1 MKWKVL
7 LIVALLAGSA
17 LAVGAS
23 LGVFGAS
30 ATGSTTDY
38 LTAQAAVADVVAQV
52 AATGTVEPSAS
63 WGLAFGADPHPATTS
78 SAAANASQSI
88 TWPVTKVAVAVGDR
102 VTKGQVLATAA
113 TSDLESQIGDAL
125 RAWRTSH
132 IQLTQAQDQLDSA
145 TTTAAT
151 QQAKIGLY
159 NAQTAE
165 AHAHQALLDL
175 KANLAKATLTSPAA
189 GVVTAVSIAT
199 GSDAPSGDA
208 IQIAASPLQVSTSVV
223 ESDIASITLGQTAS
237 VTIAALGSAPLEGT
251 VASIA
256 PSGSATGNN
265 GVVSFAV
272 AVTLTDAPAG
282 LRPGMSADVTI
293 TTATAPGVLAIPS
306 RALNGAAGAYR
317 VRVIG
322 ADGTISVKDVV
333 VGLITDSLAEI
344 KSGLQAGERVVTG
357 TSSAQNQAT
366 TTGGGGGVFPGGG
379 VIRGGGIGR

>member
-30 ATGSTTDY
+30 ATGLTTDY
-38 LTAQAAVADVVAQV
+38 LTAQATVADVVAQV

-63 WGLAFGADPHPATTS
+63 WGLAFGTDPHAATTA
-78 SAAANASQSI
+78 SAAANSSQSI
-88 TWPVTKVAVAVGDR
+88 TWPVTKVGVAVGDR

-113 TSDLESQIGDAL
+113 TTDLESQISDAL

-145 TTTAAT
+145 TTTAAS

-165 AHAHQALLDL
+165 SHAHQALLDL
-175 KANLAKATLTSPAA
+175 RATLAKATLASPAA

-223 ESDIASITLGQTAS
+223 ESDIASITLGQTAT

-272 AVTLTDAPAG
+272 AITLTDAPAG

-306 RALNGAAGAYR
+306 RALTGTAGAYR

-344 KSGLQAGERVVTG
+344 KSGLAAGDRVITG
-357 TSSAQNQAT
+357 TSSSQT
-366 TTGGGGGVFPGGG
+366 TTNRANGGFGGGTIGGG
-379 VIRGGGIGR
+379 PNVQVVRP